1 MLATSPTKHHIYIN
15 SKKKI
20 CVKAVVLSISMS
32 DWSMALSGSDTSSK
46 IGEPVL
52 NPMILTK
59 KHPYDLD

>member
-1 MLATSPTKHHIYIN
+1 
-15 SKKKI
+15 
-20 CVKAVVLSISMS
+20 MS